1 MEADIDGLVQ
11 DRSNSSALGMDLLQF
26 CTKPSIYNSQ
36 RIPRECSTYQP
47 RHHLIPRAPFTNIV

>member
-36 RIPRECSTYQP
+36 RMFYTW
-47 RHHLIPRAPFTNIV
+47 LAGTANISYIATIKRY